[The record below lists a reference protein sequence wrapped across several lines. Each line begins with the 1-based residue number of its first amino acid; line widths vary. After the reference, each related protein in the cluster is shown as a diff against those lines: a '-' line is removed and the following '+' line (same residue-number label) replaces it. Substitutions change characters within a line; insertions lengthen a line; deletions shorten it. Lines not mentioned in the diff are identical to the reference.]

1 MVKYGKLYR
10 RLQIEEF
17 IDNYINYKKLK
28 QKIKSIENTLPQ
40 IGQKN
45 SIRVI
50 SSNQSMKIR
59 PTTSSSFSESQ
70 ENDNY
75 SLLLNEFKNLLN
87 EEFQRFYKFFKSMK
101 KHVHKLLNKHLYTQT
116 NYISY
121 NLQEFMEEITNIR
134 GTMYLVKCLNEFI
147 NDNMTAIKK
156 ILKKFDKK
164 FSAFY
169 GNIGPNYILDNLTV
183 Q

>member
-10 RLQIEEF
+10 QLQIDEF
-17 IDNYINYKKLK
+17 ADNYINYKKLK

-40 IGQKN
+40 IGRNN

-59 PTTSSSFSESQ
+59 ATTSSSFSESQ

-87 EEFQRFYKFFKSMK
+87 EEFQRFYKFFKS
-101 KHVHKLLNKHLYTQT
+101 HT
-116 NYISY
+116 
-121 NLQEFMEEITNIR
+121 
-134 GTMYLVKCLNEFI
+134 G
-147 NDNMTAIKK
+147 MTP
-156 ILKKFDKK
+156 
-164 FSAFY
+164 SEY
-169 GNIGPNYILDNLTV
+169 RQG
-183 Q
+183 